1 MAAKLWLVTLLVLS
15 AWLVVAKAQ
24 DESENEIVDEPGEG
38 VIRPISD
45 ERRRERLRSFFTRRR
60 EESLKT
66 SSENDEDTKEE
77 PSEASTQRTRSRFVR
92 PRVTSPRPATTQDDE
107 DDLEGFS
114 TEKVSVSISKSVS
127 TSVARR
133 VSPIR
138 IFNRRKEENKS
149 EEDEASVEVEEA
161 PKEKDEKPKFTQ
173 RKRFRLTKTSARN
186 RGSLV
191 EKVLANI
198 DKQNEVETT
207 GDRRIRFRPSI
218 RRENIRK
225 KVQEAVGSDEVAT
238 ERPRPRF
245 RPSGRGRES
254 QTTTINIPTTTTE
267 TTIDE
272 DYIVAEQEP
281 IDIVTE
287 PIVVQS
293 ETLPPPVAVLDQ
305 EEFVPSTLAP
315 TTFGFFP
322 TVNTFVPAS
331 EQTVPTV
338 PTTTTIT
345 TTTTTTTKRPRG
357 LFRRKGI
364 KRFRPQSKI
373 REQENNEIEEV
384 PEARERFRSFKLP
397 RRLNKFRPSESAI
410 RRRPVS
416 ASPRTTVPVTEPEPE
431 VIVTTQAP
439 VATTRF
445 APVVTATEV
454 PAPVSTLR
462 PAFTFFGADSSPT
475 PSTVRKVEVE
485 EPVRIRKP
493 QPAFQPAL
501 LNEVPRSS
509 APIKTTVKELSPSD
523 PAVFQQNIDFRP
535 QPQSVRVAPP
545 PPVRVAPQQ
554 HAIRAQ
560 VPQRRPPQPQ
570 QVRAQPQQ
578 VRAQPQQV
586 RVQPQPVRQQPQ
598 VVAK

>member
-1 MAAKLWLVTLLVLS
+1 MTLLVLS

-66 SSENDEDTKEE
+66 SSDNDEDTKEE

-245 RPSGRGRES
+245 RPSGR
-254 QTTTINIPTTTTE
+254 
-267 TTIDE
+267 
-272 DYIVAEQEP
+272 
-281 IDIVTE
+281 
-287 PIVVQS
+287 
-293 ETLPPPVAVLDQ
+293 
-305 EEFVPSTLAP
+305 
-315 TTFGFFP
+315 
-322 TVNTFVPAS
+322 
-331 EQTVPTV
+331 
-338 PTTTTIT
+338 
-345 TTTTTTTKRPRG
+345 
-357 LFRRKGI
+357 
-364 KRFRPQSKI
+364 
-373 REQENNEIEEV
+373 
-384 PEARERFRSFKLP
+384 
-397 RRLNKFRPSESAI
+397 
-410 RRRPVS
+410 
-416 ASPRTTVPVTEPEPE
+416 
-431 VIVTTQAP
+431 
-439 VATTRF
+439 
-445 APVVTATEV
+445 
-454 PAPVSTLR
+454 
-462 PAFTFFGADSSPT
+462 
-475 PSTVRKVEVE
+475 VRKV
-485 EPVRIRKP
+485 
-493 QPAFQPAL
+493 
-501 LNEVPRSS
+501 
-509 APIKTTVKELSPSD
+509 
-523 PAVFQQNIDFRP
+523 
-535 QPQSVRVAPP
+535 
-545 PPVRVAPQQ
+545 
-554 HAIRAQ
+554 
-560 VPQRRPPQPQ
+560 
-570 QVRAQPQQ
+570 
-578 VRAQPQQV
+578 
-586 RVQPQPVRQQPQ
+586 
-598 VVAK
+598 